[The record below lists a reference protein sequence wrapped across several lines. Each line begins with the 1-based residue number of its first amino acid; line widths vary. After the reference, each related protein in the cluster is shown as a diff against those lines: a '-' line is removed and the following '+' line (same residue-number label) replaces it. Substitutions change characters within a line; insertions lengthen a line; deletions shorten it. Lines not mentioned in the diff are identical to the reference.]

1 MTDSSSPSPL
11 KTKKIYLNG
20 KFVGEI
26 PAEANALEDMRAGR
40 ELIQAKGLHKEITIE
55 QSMYNQAFAFAKTS
69 AELYERGL
77 KTVPRDGNVLVPW
90 IVNGAFSI
98 EIYLKTLGKIY
109 GAELRG
115 HKLRSL
121 FDELP
126 NEARQAILDAVPE
139 SLAARGRKDEFD
151 LANAI
156 SQINSAFV
164 EWRYCYEVE
173 RTNSV
178 SIEDVIVIM
187 QSLHKACSSILK

>member
-1 MTDSSSPSPL
+1 MTDPNSPSPL
-11 KTKKIYLNG
+11 KKIYLNG
-20 KFVGEI
+20 EFIGEI
-26 PAEANALEDMRAGR
+26 PAEANDLEDMRAGR
-40 ELIQAKGLHKEITIE
+40 ELIRAKGLYKEITIE
-55 QSMYNQAFAFAKTS
+55 QSMYNQAVAFAKTS

-77 KTVPRDGNVLVPW
+77 KNVPRDGNALVPW
-90 IVNGAFSI
+90 IVNSSFSI
-98 EIYLKTLGKIY
+98 EIYLKALGKIF
-109 GAELRG
+109 GVELRG

-126 NEARQAILDAVPE
+126 NDARQATLDAVPE
-139 SLAARGRKDEFD
+139 SLAARGRTDEFD

-156 SQINSAFV
+156 SQINDAFV

-187 QSLHKACSSILK
+187 HSLHKACSVNLK